1 MPRSK
6 QSFKAAR
13 FKIGHTPQKLPAF
26 QRQPPAS
33 SHIFCSRAL
42 LYYHA
47 RYKIASFFL
56 GIFKEFLQVFYTNY
70 TTKNRPFSVLN
81 MSKMGLFYSFKCCI
95 LYLVGKVVL
104 KHPI

>member
-1 MPRSK
+1 VSRSK

-47 RYKIASFFL
+47 RVKNASFFL
-56 GIFKEFLQVFYTNY
+56 GIFKEFLQVFYTKY
-70 TTKNRPFSVLN
+70 TTKKRAFSVLN
-81 MSKMGLFYSFKCCI
+81 MPKTGLFYAFGEQI
-95 LYLVGKVVL
+95 LYLVGMFTPKS
-104 KHPI
+104 PI

>member
-47 RYKIASFFL
+47 RGKIASFFL
-56 GIFKEFLQVFYTNY
+56 GIFKEFLQVFYTKY
-70 TTKNRPFSVLN
+70 TSKIGAFSVVILP
-81 MSKMGLFYSFKCCI
+81 KKCLFYAPKCCI
-95 LYLVGKVVL
+95 LYLVAGMRL
-104 KHPI
+104 FYPI